1 MNADIDAATTFIEA
15 NGRLLDRHRLKY
27 LLDGGDPEPVLQ
39 TLRAHRNPDGG
50 FGHAIEPDM
59 RAPDSQPVGIHTA
72 MEILHQVGVHD
83 DPMIPAAADWL
94 GSVERPGGG
103 VAFCLPTVEGHPR
116 GPWWQPADATSITQ
130 TAANAAALH
139 ALGVQHPWL
148 DRASDVLWTWLD
160 DLDLSGDLGPGTG
173 YDVRFTVWF
182 LNAVPDAERAEATLD
197 ALAPPLLA
205 SGLIE
210 LEAGTGADV
219 QTPLDLAP
227 LPDSRARR
235 MFEPGTVDAHL
246 EALAA
251 GQKDDGGWTVP
262 FDQWNE
268 TASIE
273 WRGVATIEA
282 LRILRANS

>member
-1 MNADIDAATTFIEA
+1 MNVDTAAAITFIEA
-15 NGRLLDRHRLKY
+15 NGRLLDRHRLAHM
-27 LLDGGDPEPVLQ
+27 LDGGSPEPVLL

-72 MEILHQVGVHD
+72 MEILHQIGVHD

-94 GSVERPGGG
+94 ATVERPGGG
-103 VAFCLPTVEGHPR
+103 VAFCLPTVEGHPHS
-116 GPWWQPADATSITQ
+116 PIWQPDDTTSIIQ

-148 DRASDVLWTWLD
+148 DRASELIWSWLD
-160 DLDLSGDLGPGTG
+160 DRDLSADRSPGGG
-173 YDVRFTVWF
+173 YEVRFAVWF
-182 LNAVPDAERAEATLD
+182 LNAVPDAARAEAALD
-197 ALAPPLLA
+197 ALAPSLLA
-205 SGLIE
+205 SGLVE

-219 QTPLDLAP
+219 QTPLEFAP

-235 MFEPGTVDAHL
+235 MFEAATIAAHL

-251 GQKDDGGWTVP
+251 GQKADGGWTVP
-262 FDQWNE
+262 YPQWNE

-282 LRILRANS
+282 LRVLRANS